1 MRSVVPSPI
10 PVVDDPLAGCIDKP
24 RHRGR
29 LHQLAFLASI
39 PAGIALIG
47 VAAHTVNG
55 RVAAA
60 VYALSVTGLF
70 FTSSLYN
77 RLAGTGRMRSW
88 MRWLDHAMIYVL
100 IAGSYTPVCWIALP
114 RSWSVPVLAVVWTA
128 ALGGVVMKLTSLKR
142 FRRLGGTL
150 YVALGWF
157 SVIALPKLIAGL
169 SVPAIVLLLA
179 GGAAYMVGA
188 TLLWL
193 RRPNP
198 HRDFGYHEVWHAFVV
213 VAAACHFGMT
223 WITLAGAT

>member
-1 MRSVVPSPI
+1 MRSVAPLPI
-10 PVVDDPLAGCIDKP
+10 PVVDDPLAGSTDKP

-142 FRRLGGTL
+142 FRRTGGTL
-150 YVALGWF
+150 YVVLGLF
-157 SVIALPKLIAGL
+157 SVIALPKLVAAL
-169 SVPAIVLLLA
+169 SSSALVLLVV
-179 GGAAYMVGA
+179 GGVAYLVGA

-198 HRDFGYHEVWHAFVV
+198 HRDFGYHEVWHTFVF